1 MSSFSLLP
9 IVIDAHAPLP
19 ITVQVSEQIKL
30 LIAIEYLRP
39 GDSLPTVIQL
49 AEYLNI
55 NHNTIALVYSELIES
70 GYLVAKRGRGTFVA
84 ESELVQK
91 SISRDSLYKLLD
103 QAFLIATQMGLN
115 PFDFGLTAY
124 AVGVSSNERKQV
136 APLKLV
142 FIESLQS
149 EADLYFHS
157 LQSEIAHPLSLLYLE
172 DLQTAQPIALRELS
186 VSDLVITSAQYA
198 WNVIQIAAPK
208 HEVIG
213 INYEPDLQL
222 ITQISTLN
230 TGSRVLLVGQKPDE
244 GKNMKRMLEKS
255 SISHLHLQSVDIK
268 SIEQNSQLLNHTD
281 MICASK
287 SVFNYICEISPNR
300 EKVVSFSFIINRAS
314 LSVLKTRLVAVQTK
328 V

>member
-1 MSSFSLLP
+1 MSSSRLLP
-9 IVIDAHAPLP
+9 ITIDAHAPLP

-55 NHNTIALVYSELIES
+55 NHNTIALVYSELIET
-70 GYLVAKRGRGTFVA
+70 GYLIAKRGRGTFVA

-91 SISRDSLYKLLD
+91 SISRDSLYKVLE

-124 AVGVSSNERKQV
+124 AVAVSSNERKQV

-142 FIESLQS
+142 FVESVQS
-149 EADLYFHS
+149 EADIYFQS
-157 LQSEIAHPLSLLYLE
+157 LQSEISHPLSLLYLE
-172 DLQTAQPIALRELS
+172 DLQTAQSRALREFYAS
-186 VSDLVITSAQYA
+186 NLVITPAQYA
-198 WNVIQIAAPK
+198 YNVIQIAAPK

-213 INYEPDLQL
+213 VNYEPDIHL

-230 TGSRVLLVGQKPDE
+230 RGCQVLLVGQKMAE
-244 GKNMKRMLEKS
+244 SKKMKQMLEKS
-255 SISHLHLQSVDIK
+255 GIYHLNLQSVDIE
-268 SIEQNSQLLNHTD
+268 SIHQDSQFFKHID
-281 MICASK
+281 MICASQ
-287 SVFNYICEISPNR
+287 SVFDYMREISPNP
-300 EKVVSFSFIINRAS
+300 EKVVNFSFIINRAS
-314 LSVLKTRLVAVQTK
+314 LSVLKTRLVAVQMK
-328 V
+328 N